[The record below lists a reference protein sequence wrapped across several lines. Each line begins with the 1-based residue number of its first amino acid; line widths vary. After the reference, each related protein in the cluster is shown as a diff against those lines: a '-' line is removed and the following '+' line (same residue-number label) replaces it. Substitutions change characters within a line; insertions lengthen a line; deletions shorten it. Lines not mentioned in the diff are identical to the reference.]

1 MRILTENKNENKPW
15 FLYNA
20 NLRTKTLVITIVACL
35 ILISVFLSNFFI
47 DASSLTTNFG
57 YINQPPSFEHWFGTD
72 WMGRDMF
79 TRTILGLGL
88 SIGVGAFA
96 SAISTVVAIVL
107 GVLSSVNDVA
117 DEFVAALIDLFGSIP
132 HILLIILVSISFG
145 GGYYGVIMGVGL
157 THWTPLARIL
167 RAEIKKIKT
176 TEFVKLSYELGRS
189 KWFVAKKHILPL
201 VISQIIVGVIL
212 MFPHAIMHEASISFL
227 GFGLPPHQPAIGIIL
242 AESMHYLS
250 LGCWWL
256 AFYPG
261 LSLLLLVLLFDLIG
275 ENVHKLLDPQSAQT

>member
-201 VISQIIVGVIL
+201 VI
-212 MFPHAIMHEASISFL
+212 F
-227 GFGLPPHQPAIGIIL
+227 
-242 AESMHYLS
+242 
-250 LGCWWL
+250 
-256 AFYPG
+256 
-261 LSLLLLVLLFDLIG
+261 SLLYLEFLQF
-275 ENVHKLLDPQSAQT
+275 

>member
-275 ENVHKLLDPQSAQT
+275 ENVHKLLDPLSAQT

>member
-1 MRILTENKNENKPW
+1 MKNKDKENKIW
-15 FLYNA
+15 TLYHA
-20 NLRTKTLVITIVACL
+20 NLRTKTIIITIIASL
-35 ILISVFLSNFFI
+35 ILITVFLSNFLI
-47 DASSLTTNFG
+47 DSNTLTTNFQF
-57 YINQPPSFEHWFGTD
+57 INQAPSFEHPFGTD

-79 TRTILGLGL
+79 TRTLLGLGL

-96 SAISTVVAIVL
+96 SVISTCVAIIL
-107 GVLSSVNDVA
+107 GLLSSINKIT
-117 DEFVAALIDLFGSIP
+117 DEFVAAIIDLFGSIP

-145 GGYYGVIMGVGL
+145 GGFYGVIMGVGL
-157 THWTPLARIL
+157 THWTPLARVL

-176 TEFVKLSYELGRS
+176 TDYVKLSQQLGKS
-189 KWFVAKKHILPL
+189 KLWVAKEHILPL

-227 GFGLPPHQPAIGIIL
+227 GFGLSPHEPAIEIIL
-242 AESMHYLS
+242 AESMNYLS

-261 LSLLLLVLLFDLIG
+261 ISLLILVLLFDLIG
-275 ENVHKLLDPQSAQT
+275 ENVNKLLNPQSAQK

>member
-1 MRILTENKNENKPW
+1 MRILTENKNDNKPW

-107 GVLSSVNDVA
+107 GVLSSVNEVA

-132 HILLIILVSISFG
+132 HVLLIILVSISFG